1 MGIVNIAVAI
11 SGGGRS
17 LANLIEQVRT
27 GEANYKITCI
37 ITSKHECKGVSIAEK
52 AGLPIFFHKFPL
64 QSDQELHASLES
76 FLVKYQ
82 VSWIVLAG
90 FLRPLP
96 ILPKWKSNIVNIHP
110 ALLPKFGGKGMY
122 GHHVHTAVLKAKE
135 SVSGATIHF
144 VNEKYDDGAIV
155 AQAIVPVKEN
165 DTVDLLAERVFTAEC
180 KLYPVVLNGL
190 FSGRLPEAHNKIF
203 LMDLTNG

>member
-17 LANLIEQVRT
+17 LANLLEHVRT
-27 GEANYKITCI
+27 GEANYKITCV
-37 ITSKHECKGVSIAEK
+37 ITSKHDCKGVSIAES
-52 AGLPIFFHKFPL
+52 AGLPVFFHKFPL
-64 QSDQELHASLES
+64 QSNEELNDCLES
-76 FLVKYQ
+76 FLVKHQ
-82 VSWIVLAG
+82 ASWIVLAG

-96 ILPKWKSNIVNIHP
+96 ILQKWKSNIVNIHP

-155 AQAIVPVKEN
+155 AQVIVPVNKN

-180 KLYPVVLNGL
+180 KLYPVVLNSL

-203 LMDLTNG
+203 VMDLTNG